1 MIAKPAI
8 GSGLRAFLGLSEGEG
23 PRALRLV
30 SLIFVMSLGL
40 VLLKAAQSGIF
51 LVSYPR
57 TMIPWAFAASA
68 VLLATLSM
76 ATVPLAARLGPSR
89 LAGRTL
95 VVAAVAVLALRV
107 ALHLRVPHAK
117 FALYVVIE
125 ALCGVLLIQVW
136 SVVSEATNARSAK
149 RLLPVAGIGASTAWT
164 VGGLLVP
171 LIIKLLSASALLV
184 LSPALFFVA
193 YAIVRRVMAIDLG
206 DAREKGRARAG
217 LVAEWRAGLSF
228 VRRVPLMRVGVI
240 LSVLALLTEQ
250 LMDFQLMSAA
260 RERYGAPG
268 DCAAFFGTYY
278 GVTSAVSIVLLV
290 GLSGRLLSNLG
301 ATKALG
307 LTPGLTVVAAL
318 AAVISPIFPVIVALR
333 ATDRVLKQSTW
344 SAAMEQ
350 TQTPLP
356 VVRRAQARALTRGVL
371 APLAYAV
378 AAVCLAMVPEHV
390 ELRWLAL
397 VTAALCVVMTLA
409 IAIGVRRSYESA
421 LRRAIDDRS
430 LDLDRAP
437 VSRLDADACRAV
449 ARELMSPDE
458 GRASLAAEVLGSSR
472 TPLAIG
478 ALRAGLMSPSPA
490 VRGASAEGLAQLAA
504 GGATDAIAELA
515 ARDPDAH
522 VRRVAAEALRKLMPL
537 PPRARAALV
546 EAEGDDDPEVAAAAI
561 VTSLLDRGEDLLH
574 LLEAEPRVAQAALLA
589 LPPALGHDAAA
600 HERLARVLGPE
611 VDVGVRRAAIAA
623 IARLRVTP
631 LLPRLV
637 ALVDDPDVGADVAVE
652 LANWDGAGDPAASAL
667 GDADVASRD
676 RITRA
681 LGWVMERGE
690 RAPLGRALLDPLLE
704 REVAQAYRF
713 HAVLAG
719 VAHDDG
725 KPDWTVDPAFAFLG
739 GELERRI
746 DEAKTRILRLLALLG
761 RRDVVRAVEFGMRQ
775 SSAAMDARVAEL
787 LELSLDADL
796 ARRVVPLFDR
806 ITLRERAA
814 VAKRLGFGFSDD
826 VGDPLH
832 ALVELGDPHLLGA
845 AAVTY
850 RERFRSRFPSVYEGL
865 SQVIPLFERMTF
877 LRTVPLFSGLS
888 GDDLRLVAERVDAV
902 EVHEGELVFKKGD
915 PGDDLYLVLRGE
927 LVVRDGA
934 TEIARVGEREFF
946 GELSVLDHEPRS
958 ADVVAAEDATLLRLR
973 RADLAELM
981 QRRPRIQEAILLVLV
996 RRLRTVNQ
1004 RVAH

>member
-1 MIAKPAI
+1 MIAGAPL
-8 GSGLRAFLGLSEGEG
+8 GTRFRAFLGLSEGEG

-51 LVSYPR
+51 LVAYPR
-57 TMIPWAFAASA
+57 SMIPWAFAASA

-76 ATVPLAARLGPSR
+76 GTVPLAARLGPSR

-95 VVAAVAVLALRV
+95 IASAAAVLALRA

-164 VGGLLVP
+164 LGGLLVP
-171 LIIKLLSASALLV
+171 LITRLLSASALLV
-184 LSPALFFVA
+184 LAPALFLTAF
-193 YAIVRRVMAIDLG
+193 AIVRRVMALDLG
-206 DAREKGRARAG
+206 EQREKGRARAG
-217 LVAEWRAGLSF
+217 MVAEWRAGLSF

-278 GVTSAVSIVLLV
+278 GVTSAVSIVLLI
-290 GLSGRLLSNLG
+290 GLSGRLLSTLG
-301 ATKALG
+301 ATKALAM
-307 LTPGLTVVAAL
+307 TPGLTVVAAL
-318 AAVISPIFPVIVALR
+318 TAVITPIFPVIVALR

-356 VVRRAQARALTRGVL
+356 VVRRTQARALTRGVL
-371 APLAYAV
+371 APLAYAL

-397 VTAALCVVMTLA
+397 VTASLCLVMTLA
-409 IAIGVRRSYESA
+409 IAVGVRRSYESA

-437 VSRLDADACRAV
+437 ASTLDADACRAV
-449 ARELMSPDE
+449 ARELMSADE

-490 VRGASAEGLAQLAA
+490 VRGASAEGLAQLTAT
-504 GGATDAIAELA
+504 GATDAIAALA
-515 ARDPDAH
+515 SEDPDAQ
-522 VRRVAAEALRKLMPL
+522 VRRVACEALRRLTPL
-537 PPRARAALV
+537 PPRARAALAR
-546 EAEGDDDPEVAAAAI
+546 AEDDPDPEVAAAAV
-561 VTSLLDRGEDLLH
+561 VTALLDRGEDMLH
-574 LLEAEPRVAQAALLA
+574 LLDAEPRAAQAALAA
-589 LPPALGHDAAA
+589 LPPAMGQDVRA
-600 HERLARVLGPE
+600 HERLARVLAPD

-623 IARLRVTP
+623 ISRLRVTP
-631 LLPRLV
+631 LLPRLI
-637 ALVDDPDVGADVAVE
+637 ALVDDADVGADVAVE
-652 LANWDGAGDPAASAL
+652 LANWDGAGDPAASAR
-667 GDADVASRD
+667 GDADVASPGRNP
-676 RITRA
+676 RA
-681 LGWVMERGE
+681 RGRVLERGD
-690 RAPLGRALLDPLLE
+690 RAPLGRTLLDPLLE
-704 REVAQAYRF
+704 REVSQAYRL

-746 DEAKTRILRLLALLG
+746 GEAKLRILRLLALLG
-761 RRDVVRAVEFGMRQ
+761 RRDVVRAVEFGMREDT
-775 SSAAMDARVAEL
+775 AAMDARVAEL

-806 ITLRERAA
+806 ITLRERASLA
-814 VAKRLGFGFSDD
+814 RRLGYGFSAE

-832 ALVELGDPHLLGA
+832 ALVELDDPHLLGA

-850 RERFRSRFPSVYEGL
+850 RERFRSRFPSVYDAL
-865 SQVIPLFERMTF
+865 SPVIPLFERMTF

-888 GDDLRLVAERVDAV
+888 GDDLRLIAERVAAL
-902 EVHEGELVFKKGD
+902 EVHDGDLVFKKGD

-927 LVVRDGA
+927 LVVRDGN

-958 ADVVAAEDATLLRLR
+958 ADVVAERDATLLRLR

-996 RRLRTVNQ
+996 RRLRAVNQ
-1004 RVAH
+1004 RVAQ

>member
-1 MIAKPAI
+1 MSPRGGA
-8 GSGLRAFLGLSEGEG
+8 GEGLRAFLGLAEGEG

-40 VLLKAAQSGIF
+40 VLMKAAQSGIF

-68 VLLATLSM
+68 ALLAMLSM
-76 ATVPLAARLGPSR
+76 GTVPLAARLGPSR

-95 VVAAVAVLALRV
+95 LAAGAAVLGLRLALY
-107 ALHLRVPHAK
+107 LRVPHAK

-125 ALCGVLLIQVW
+125 ALAGVLLIQVW

-149 RLLPVAGIGASTAWT
+149 RLMPVAGIGASTAWT
-164 VGGLLVP
+164 LGGLLVP
-171 LIIKLLSASALLV
+171 LIIRALSASALLV
-184 LSPALFFVA
+184 LSPALFLVA
-193 YAIVRRVMAIDLG
+193 YAIVRRVMALDLG
-206 DAREKGRARAG
+206 EGREKGRARAG
-217 LVAEWRAGLSF
+217 LVSEWRAGLSF
-228 VRRVPLMRVGVI
+228 VRRVPLMRVGVV

-278 GVTSAVSIVLLV
+278 GVTSAVSILLLV
-290 GLSGRLLSNLG
+290 GLSGRVLATLG

-307 LTPGLTVVAAL
+307 LTPSLTAL
-318 AAVISPIFPVIVALR
+318 AAIAAVVAPLFPVIVALR

-356 VVRRAQARALTRGVL
+356 VVRRTQARALTRGVL
-371 APLAYAV
+371 APLAYAA

-397 VTAALCVVMTLA
+397 VTACLCGVMALA
-409 IAIGVRRSYESA
+409 IAFGVRRSYESA

-437 VSRLDADACRAV
+437 ASTLDADACRAV
-449 ARELMSPDE
+449 ARELMSEDE

-478 ALRAGLMSPSPA
+478 ALRAGLMSPSAA
-490 VRGASAEGLAQLAA
+490 VRGASAEGLANLRAR
-504 GGATDAIAELA
+504 GATDAIAELA
-515 ARDPDAH
+515 ARDPDAD
-522 VRRVAAEALRKLMPL
+522 VRRVAAEALRQLAPL
-537 PPRARAALV
+537 PPRARAALE
-546 EAEGDDDPEVAAAAI
+546 EAERDPDPEVAAAAI
-561 VTSLLDRGEDLLH
+561 VTALLDKGEDLLH
-574 LLEAEPRVAQAALLA
+574 LLDGEPHVAEAALVA

-600 HERLARVLGPE
+600 HERLARAVSASS
-611 VDVGVRRAAIAA
+611 DVAVRRAAISA

-631 LLPRLV
+631 LLPLLV
-637 ALVDDPDVGADVAVE
+637 GLVDDPDVGSDVAVE

-681 LGWVMERGE
+681 LGWVLERGE

-704 REVAQAYRF
+704 REVAQAYRL

-725 KPDWTVDPAFAFLG
+725 QADWKIDPAFAFLG

-746 DEAKTRILRLLALLG
+746 DEAKARLLRLLALLG
-761 RRDVVRAVEFGMRQ
+761 RRDVVRAVEFGMRR

-796 ARRVVPLFDR
+796 ARRIVPLFDR
-806 ITLRERAA
+806 VTLRERALA
-814 VAKRLGFGFSDD
+814 ARRLGFGFSAD

-850 RERFRSRFPSVYEGL
+850 RERFRSRFPSVYEEL
-865 SQVIPLFERMTF
+865 TPLIPLFERMTF

-902 EVHEGELVFKKGD
+902 EVDDDDLVFKKGD

-927 LVVRDGA
+927 LAVRDGA
-934 TEIARVGEREFF
+934 TEIARLGEREFF

-958 ADVVAAEDATLLRLR
+958 ADVVARGGATLLRLR
-973 RADLAELM
+973 RGDLSELM
-981 QRRPRIQEAILLVLV
+981 HRRPRIQEAILLVLV
-996 RRLRTVNQ
+996 RRLRAVNQ
-1004 RVAH
+1004 RVAQ